1 MKRSELYG
9 QIALSKDKYFITM
22 PTMDPHSE
30 SPELNDH
37 KVLHI
42 QVSQ

>member
-1 MKRSELYG
+1 MKWSELYG
-9 QIALSKDKYFITM
+9 KIALSKDKYFIIM

-30 SPELNDH
+30 SPELSDH

-42 QVSQ
+42 QASQ